1 MLLNPSDAAPGL
13 ASLSVPLVNQHGERV
28 VLADRVGQVT
38 VLSFF
43 PLSFTPVC
51 HSELGGLAQVADAWA
66 EAGVYV
72 AACSVDSRYTLRTV
86 SDQLGLGFDLLSDF
100 WPHGALAQ
108 KLDAFDAGRGHATR
122 TAFVWDA
129 SGRLV
134 SRIEADRT
142 ASRPLDSYVEALRAA
157 GAEL

>member
-28 VLADRVGQVT
+28 VLADCVGQVT

-51 HSELGGLAQVADAWA
+51 QSELGGLAQVADAWA

-86 SDQLGLGFDLLSDF
+86 SDQLGLRFDLLSDF

-108 KLDAFDAGRGHATR
+108 ALDAFDAERGHTTR
-122 TAFVWDA
+122 TAFVWDVA
-129 SGRLV
+129 GQPV
-134 SRIEADRT
+134 ARIEADRT
-142 ASRPLDSYVEALRAA
+142 ASRPLDAYVEALQAA
-157 GAEL
+157 GVEL

>member
-1 MLLNPSDAAPGL
+1 MPVNPTGAAPGL
-13 ASLSVPLVNQHGERV
+13 AAVSVPVVNQHGEEV
-28 VLADRVGQVT
+28 VLSERVGQIT

-51 HSELGGLAQVADAWA
+51 HSELSVLAQVSHEWTAT
-66 EAGVYV
+66 GVYV

-86 SDQLGLGFDLLSDF
+86 SDLLGLGFDVLSDF

-108 KLDAFDAGRGHATR
+108 SLDAFDADRGHATR

-129 SGRLV
+129 AGRMTA
-134 SRIEADRT
+134 RIEADRT
-142 ASRPLDSYVEALRAA
+142 ASRPLDAYVDALRKA
-157 GAEL
+157 GAFV